1 MVYLRGDADAARLR
15 EADRARQNRLEVVK
29 ALSTGEISR
38 RDLFKWGLFTA
49 SGALALK
56 HGFSPYAKSAY
67 ADVPTGTPRSPL
79 FGAQKF
85 TQPLN
90 RVRTQTPL
98 AMTRDAAG
106 NALFPTSLGERPT
119 KRLSYHNDFSANRTD
134 PSYINPLSK
143 RGPIEG
149 RPPGE
154 FFCAPAL
161 G

>member
-1 MVYLRGDADAARLR
+1 M
-15 EADRARQNRLEVVK
+15 

-38 RDLFKWGLFTA
+38 RELLKWGLFTA

-67 ADVPTGTPRSPL
+67 AAVPTGTPRSPL